1 MLSVGRPKTLP
12 TQSMNEF
19 AHLLTVVQFSDVG
32 ELLKDERT
40 SYICTLSPLFDIQ
53 SVGPIGTTYLVSLSV
68 SPSQASANDTFFTTT
83 PASVVSP
90 TLTVVTESPEFHTA
104 MAVSRSIFLP
114 AVTAALAFFV
124 TR

>member
-1 MLSVGRPKTLP
+1 
-12 TQSMNEF
+12 MNEF
-19 AHLLTVVQFSDVG
+19 ANLLTVVQFSDVG
-32 ELLKDERT
+32 ELPKDERT

-90 TLTVVTESPEFHTA
+90 TLTVVTESPEFHAA
-104 MAVSRSIFLP
+104 MAVSRCIFLP

>member
-1 MLSVGRPKTLP
+1 
-12 TQSMNEF
+12 MNEF
-19 AHLLTVVQFSDVG
+19 ANLLTVVQFSDVG
-32 ELLKDERT
+32 ELPKDERT

-68 SPSQASANDTFFTTT
+68 SPSQVSPANDTFFTTT

-90 TLTVVTESPEFHTA
+90 TLTVVTESPEFHAA
-104 MAVSRSIFLP
+104 MAVSRCIFLP